1 MLPFQAARQRQ
12 FARVITFALAGFVF
26 NTTEFIPVALLSDIA
41 QSFAMPVSQTGLIIT
56 VYAWVVSLMSLPFM
70 LLTAKAERRGLL
82 IKLLVLFILSHLLSV
97 IAWDFW
103 VLVLAR
109 IGVALT
115 HSIFWAITASLVI
128 RVAPKDKKS
137 QAIGLLAIGCSL
149 AMILGLPLGRLIGQ
163 FFGWRVTFAI
173 IAIIALIAIGILCL
187 FYQLLPHLPSKN
199 AGSLNSLPTFFKRPL
214 LLGLYALT
222 MIIISAHFTAY
233 SYIEPFMLNISTM
246 SHSMATFVLFVFGLS
261 GITASL
267 LFNRYYNAGPIRF
280 ILFSMGLLTATL
292 LLLFIASQQ
301 TWTMFLLTFFWGI
314 GIAGIGLGLQIRVL
328 HLAPDATDVAMAIY
342 SGIYNIGIGAGALL
356 GNQVMQHYGL
366 AYIGVAGALFAVFG
380 LVLFILVQWK
390 YGHLAPNKLS
400 TEEKK
405 KCG

>member
-41 QSFAMPVSQTGLIIT
+41 QSFAMPVSQTGLMIT

-82 IKLLVLFILSHLLSV
+82 IKLLVLFILSHLLSM

-163 FFGWRVTFAI
+163 FFGWRATF
-173 IAIIALIAIGILCL
+173 AIIALIAIGILCL

-199 AGSLNSLPTFFKRPL
+199 AGSLNSLPTLFKRPL

-342 SGIYNIGIGAGALL
+342 SGIYNIGIGVGALL

-366 AYIGVAGALFAVFG
+366 ANIGVAGALFAVFG
-380 LVLFILVQWK
+380 LVLFIYFSPVEIW
-390 YGHLAPNKLS
+390 ALS
-400 TEEKK
+400 AR
-405 KCG
+405 

>member
-41 QSFAMPVSQTGLIIT
+41 QSFSMPVSQTGLIIT

-163 FFGWRVTFAI
+163 FFGWRATF
-173 IAIIALIAIGILCL
+173 AIIALIAIGILCL

-199 AGSLNSLPTFFKRPL
+199 AGSLNSLPTLFKRPL

-390 YGHLAPNKLS
+390 YGHLVPNKLS

>member
-163 FFGWRVTFAI
+163 FFGWRATF
-173 IAIIALIAIGILCL
+173 AIIALIAIGILFL

-199 AGSLNSLPTFFKRPL
+199 AGSLNSLPTLFKRPL

-390 YGHLAPNKLS
+390 YGHLVPNKLS

>member
-41 QSFAMPVSQTGLIIT
+41 QSFAMSVSQTGLIIT

-70 LLTAKAERRGLL
+70 LLAAKAERRGLL

-163 FFGWRVTFAI
+163 FFGWRATF
-173 IAIIALIAIGILCL
+173 AIIALIAIGILCL

-199 AGSLNSLPTFFKRPL
+199 AGSLNSLPTLFKRPL

-314 GIAGIGLGLQIRVL
+314 GMAGIGLGLQIRVL

>member
-163 FFGWRVTFAI
+163 FFGWRATF
-173 IAIIALIAIGILCL
+173 AIIALIAIGILCL

-199 AGSLNSLPTFFKRPL
+199 AGSLNSLPTLFKRPL

-292 LLLFIASQQ
+292 LLLFSASQQ

>member
-12 FARVITFALAGFVF
+12 FARVITFSLAGFVF

-163 FFGWRVTFAI
+163 FFGWRATF
-173 IAIIALIAIGILCL
+173 AIIALIAIGILCL

-199 AGSLNSLPTFFKRPL
+199 AGSLNSLPTLFKRPL

-390 YGHLAPNKLS
+390 YGHLVPNKLS
-400 TEEKK
+400 NEEKK

>member
-41 QSFAMPVSQTGLIIT
+41 QSFAMSVSQTGLIIT

-163 FFGWRVTFAI
+163 FFGWRATF
-173 IAIIALIAIGILCL
+173 AIIALIAIGILCL

-199 AGSLNSLPTFFKRPL
+199 AGSLNSLPTLFKRPL

-314 GIAGIGLGLQIRVL
+314 GMAGIGLGLQIRVL

-380 LVLFILVQWK
+380 LILFILVQWK

>member
-41 QSFAMPVSQTGLIIT
+41 QSFAMPVSQTGLMIT

-82 IKLLVLFILSHLLSV
+82 IKLLVLFILSHLLSM

-163 FFGWRVTFAI
+163 FFGWRATF
-173 IAIIALIAIGILCL
+173 AIIALIAIGILCL

-199 AGSLNSLPTFFKRPL
+199 AGSLNSLPTLFKRPL

-366 AYIGVAGALFAVFG
+366 ANIGVAGALFAVFG

-390 YGHLAPNKLS
+390 YGHLAPDKPS
-400 TEEKK
+400 TEEQT

>member
-163 FFGWRVTFAI
+163 FFGWRATFAI
-173 IAIIALIAIGILCL
+173 IALITIGILCL

-199 AGSLNSLPTFFKRPL
+199 AGSLNSLPTLFKRPL

-366 AYIGVAGALFAVFG
+366 AYIGIAGALFAVFG

-390 YGHLAPNKLS
+390 YGHLVPNKLS
-400 TEEKK
+400 NEEKK

>member
-163 FFGWRVTFAI
+163 FFGWRATF
-173 IAIIALIAIGILCL
+173 AIIALIAIGILCL

-199 AGSLNSLPTFFKRPL
+199 AGSLNSLPTLFKRPL
-214 LLGLYALT
+214 LFGLYALT

-390 YGHLAPNKLS
+390 YGHLVPNKLS
-400 TEEKK
+400 NEEKK

>member
-41 QSFAMPVSQTGLIIT
+41 KSFAMPVSQTGLIIT

-163 FFGWRVTFAI
+163 FFGWRATF
-173 IAIIALIAIGILCL
+173 AIIALIAIGILCL

-199 AGSLNSLPTFFKRPL
+199 AGSLNSLPTLFKRPL

-390 YGHLAPNKLS
+390 YGHLVPNKLS
-400 TEEKK
+400 NEEKK

>member
-70 LLTAKAERRGLL
+70 LLTAKAECRGLL

-173 IAIIALIAIGILCL
+173 IALIAIGILCL

-199 AGSLNSLPTFFKRPL
+199 AGSLNSLPTLFKRPL

>member
-173 IAIIALIAIGILCL
+173 IALIAIGILCL

-199 AGSLNSLPTFFKRPL
+199 AGSLNSLPTLFKRPL

>member
-163 FFGWRVTFAI
+163 FFGWRATF
-173 IAIIALIAIGILCL
+173 AIIALIAIGILCL

-199 AGSLNSLPTFFKRPL
+199 AGSLNSLPTLFKRPL

-280 ILFSMGLLTATL
+280 ILFSMGLLSATL
-292 LLLFIASQQ
+292 LLLFSASQQ

-390 YGHLAPNKLS
+390 YGHLVPNKLS

>member
-163 FFGWRVTFAI
+163 FFGWRATF
-173 IAIIALIAIGILCL
+173 AIIALIAIGILCL

-199 AGSLNSLPTFFKRPL
+199 AGSLNSLPTLFKRPL

-366 AYIGVAGALFAVFG
+366 AYIGIAGALFAVFG

>member
-41 QSFAMPVSQTGLIIT
+41 QSFVMPVSQTGLIIT

-97 IAWDFW
+97 IAWDFR

-163 FFGWRVTFAI
+163 FFGWRATF
-173 IAIIALIAIGILCL
+173 AIIALIAIGILCL

-199 AGSLNSLPTFFKRPL
+199 AGSLNSLPTLFKRPL

-292 LLLFIASQQ
+292 LLLFSASQQ

-390 YGHLAPNKLS
+390 YGHLVPNKLS

>member
-56 VYAWVVSLMSLPFM
+56 AYAWVVSLMSLPFM

-163 FFGWRVTFAI
+163 FFGWRATF
-173 IAIIALIAIGILCL
+173 AIIALIAIGILCL

-199 AGSLNSLPTFFKRPL
+199 AGSLNSLPTLFKRPL

-366 AYIGVAGALFAVFG
+366 AYIGVAGALFAAFG

-390 YGHLAPNKLS
+390 YGHLVPNKLS

>member
-41 QSFAMPVSQTGLIIT
+41 QSFVMPVSQTGLIIT

-163 FFGWRVTFAI
+163 FFGWRATF
-173 IAIIALIAIGILCL
+173 AIIALIAIGILCL

-199 AGSLNSLPTFFKRPL
+199 AGSLNSLPTLFKRPL
-214 LLGLYALT
+214 LLGLYTLT

>member
-163 FFGWRVTFAI
+163 FFGWRATF
-173 IAIIALIAIGILCL
+173 AIIALIAIGILCL

-199 AGSLNSLPTFFKRPL
+199 AGSLNSLPTLFKRPL

-222 MIIISAHFTAY
+222 IIIISAHFTAY

>member
-163 FFGWRVTFAI
+163 FFGWRATF
-173 IAIIALIAIGILCL
+173 AIIALIAIGILCL

-199 AGSLNSLPTFFKRPL
+199 AGSLNSLPTLFKRPL
-214 LLGLYALT
+214 LLGLYVLT

-366 AYIGVAGALFAVFG
+366 AYNVAGALFAVFG

>member
-163 FFGWRVTFAI
+163 FFGWRATF
-173 IAIIALIAIGILCL
+173 AIIALIAIGILCL

-199 AGSLNSLPTFFKRPL
+199 AGSLNSLPTLFKRPL

-267 LFNRYYNAGPIRF
+267 LFNRYYNAGQIRF

-366 AYIGVAGALFAVFG
+366 AYIGVAGALFAIFG

-390 YGHLAPNKLS
+390 YGHLVPNKLS

>member
-41 QSFAMPVSQTGLIIT
+41 QSFVMPVSQTGLIIT

-163 FFGWRVTFAI
+163 FFGWRATF
-173 IAIIALIAIGILCL
+173 AIIALIAIGILCL

-199 AGSLNSLPTFFKRPL
+199 AGSLNSLPTLFKRPL

-390 YGHLAPNKLS
+390 YGHLVPNKLS

>member
-109 IGVALT
+109 IGIALT

-163 FFGWRVTFAI
+163 FFGWRATF
-173 IAIIALIAIGILCL
+173 AIIALIAIGILCL

-199 AGSLNSLPTFFKRPL
+199 AGSLNSLPTLFKRPL
-214 LLGLYALT
+214 LFGLYALT

-390 YGHLAPNKLS
+390 YGHLVPNKLS
-400 TEEKK
+400 NEEKK

>member
-163 FFGWRVTFAI
+163 FFGWRATF
-173 IAIIALIAIGILCL
+173 AIIALIAIGILCL

-199 AGSLNSLPTFFKRPL
+199 AGSLNSLPTLFKRPL

-267 LFNRYYNAGPIRF
+267 LFNRYYNAGQIRF

-390 YGHLAPNKLS
+390 YGHLVPNKLS

>member
-12 FARVITFALAGFVF
+12 FARVITFALAGFMF

-163 FFGWRVTFAI
+163 FFGWRATF
-173 IAIIALIAIGILCL
+173 AIIALIAIGILCL

-199 AGSLNSLPTFFKRPL
+199 AGSLNSLPTLFKRPL

>member
-97 IAWDFW
+97 IAWDFG

-163 FFGWRVTFAI
+163 FFGWRATF
-173 IAIIALIAIGILCL
+173 AIIALIAIGILCL

-199 AGSLNSLPTFFKRPL
+199 AGSLNSLPTLFKRPL

-267 LFNRYYNAGPIRF
+267 LFNRYYNAGPLRF

-390 YGHLAPNKLS
+390 YGHLVPNKLS

>member
-115 HSIFWAITASLVI
+115 HSIFGAITASLVI

-173 IAIIALIAIGILCL
+173 IALIAIGILCL

-199 AGSLNSLPTFFKRPL
+199 AGSLNSLPTLFKRPL

>member
-163 FFGWRVTFAI
+163 FFGWRATFAI
-173 IAIIALIAIGILCL
+173 IVLIAIGILCL

-199 AGSLNSLPTFFKRPL
+199 AGSLNSLPTLFKRPL

-400 TEEKK
+400 NEEKK

>member
-163 FFGWRVTFAI
+163 FFGWRATF
-173 IAIIALIAIGILCL
+173 AIIALIAIGILCL

-199 AGSLNSLPTFFKRPL
+199 AGSLNSLPTLFKRPL

-405 KCG
+405 KVRLI

>member
-41 QSFAMPVSQTGLIIT
+41 QSFVMPVSQTGLIIT

-137 QAIGLLAIGCSL
+137 QATGLLAIGCSL

-163 FFGWRVTFAI
+163 FFGWRATF
-173 IAIIALIAIGILCL
+173 AIIALIAIGILCL

-199 AGSLNSLPTFFKRPL
+199 AGSLNSLPTLFKRPL

-390 YGHLAPNKLS
+390 YGHLVPNKLS

>member
-103 VLVLAR
+103 VLVLAK

-163 FFGWRVTFAI
+163 FFGWRATF
-173 IAIIALIAIGILCL
+173 AIIALIAIGILCL

-199 AGSLNSLPTFFKRPL
+199 AGSLNSLPTLFKRPL

-267 LFNRYYNAGPIRF
+267 LFNRYYNAGQIRF

-390 YGHLAPNKLS
+390 YGHLVPNKLS

>member
-163 FFGWRVTFAI
+163 FFGWRATF
-173 IAIIALIAIGILCL
+173 AIIALIAIGILCL

-199 AGSLNSLPTFFKRPL
+199 AGSLNSLPRLFKRPL

-390 YGHLAPNKLS
+390 YGHLVPNKLS

>member
-163 FFGWRVTFAI
+163 FFGWRATF
-173 IAIIALIAIGILCL
+173 AIIALIAIGILCL

-199 AGSLNSLPTFFKRPL
+199 AGSLNSLPTLFKRPL

-390 YGHLAPNKLS
+390 YGHLVPNKLS

-405 KCG
+405 K

>member
-1 MLPFQAARQRQ
+1 MLPFQVARQRQ

-163 FFGWRVTFAI
+163 FFGWRATF
-173 IAIIALIAIGILCL
+173 AIIALIAIGILCL

-199 AGSLNSLPTFFKRPL
+199 AGSLNSLPTLFKRPL

-301 TWTMFLLTFFWGI
+301 TWTMFLLIFFWGI

>member
-163 FFGWRVTFAI
+163 FFGWRATF
-173 IAIIALIAIGILCL
+173 AIIALIAIGILCL

-199 AGSLNSLPTFFKRPL
+199 AGSLNSLPTLFKRPL
-214 LLGLYALT
+214 LLGLYVLT